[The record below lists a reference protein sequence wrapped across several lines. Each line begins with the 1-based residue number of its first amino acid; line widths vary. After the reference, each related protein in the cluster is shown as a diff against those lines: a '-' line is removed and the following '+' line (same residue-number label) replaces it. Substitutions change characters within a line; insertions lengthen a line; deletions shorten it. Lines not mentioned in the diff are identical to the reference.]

1 MIGYTD
7 WSENGWKAV
16 HDIQRKKLLKLF
28 LKFTLKYFK
37 KIWLTLG
44 NKIKRNIKKRGS
56 KAFAHHCMQWSLC
69 HLSCTF
75 VYKKIS
81 SAFTSRKYKREM
93 HFLPFVNIT
102 ESCSDSRRGKTLL
115 LFWNQKYL
123 NLIGA
128 FRRDVRT
135 GNSHASHWNHN
146 IAFEESLLT
155 LTSWF

>member
-44 NKIKRNIKKRGS
+44 NKIQRNIKKRGS

-75 VYKKIS
+75 VYKKYNQHS
-81 SAFTSRKYKREM
+81 LLESTSAKCIF
-93 HFLPFVNIT
+93 FLL
-102 ESCSDSRRGKTLL
+102 STLL
-115 LFWNQKYL
+115 KVVV
-123 NLIGA
+123 IA
-128 FRRDVRT
+128 VVERRYFYFEIKNTWTWLVPFDVTSGQEIATQAT
-135 GNSHASHWNHN
+135 GIITLHLK
-146 IAFEESLLT
+146 SLY
-155 LTSWF
+155 

>member
-93 HFLPFVNIT
+93 HFLPLVNIT
-102 ESCSDSRRGKTLL
+102 ESCSDSVVERRYFYFEIKNTWTWLVPFDVTSGQEIATQATGIITLHL
-115 LFWNQKYL
+115 K
-123 NLIGA
+123 
-128 FRRDVRT
+128 
-135 GNSHASHWNHN
+135 
-146 IAFEESLLT
+146 SLY
-155 LTSWF
+155 